1 MSKAVSDKPD
11 GTSSIENEAV
21 NNCTENIENS
31 DVETYVNSETFEATN
46 LNEKPEE
53 KAEEHIEDNKEEDI
67 IVPEI
72 IEKVT
77 EAVKKEEKAEESI
90 GLVPISPESDIA
102 HKKKST
108 LSKVKKGLST
118 VAGIIASI

>member
-1 MSKAVSDKPD
+1 MSRAVSDKPD
-11 GTSSIENEAV
+11 GTSSIENEA
-21 NNCTENIENS
+21 ENIKNS
-31 DVETYVNSETFEATN
+31 VNSETFEATN
-46 LNEKPEE
+46 INEKPEE

-77 EAVKKEEKAEESI
+77 EAVKEEEKKVEESI
-90 GLVPISPESDIA
+90 ALVPISSESDIA
-102 HKKKST
+102 TQTKKKST

>member
-1 MSKAVSDKPD
+1 MSRAVSDKPD
-11 GTSSIENEAV
+11 GTSSIENEAI
-21 NNCTENIENS
+21 NASDENIENS
-31 DVETYVNSETFEATN
+31 INSETFEATN
-46 LNEKPEE
+46 VNEKPEE

-77 EAVKKEEKAEESI
+77 EAVKEEEKAEESI
-90 GLVPISPESDIA
+90 ALVPVESDIA
-102 HKKKST
+102 PKKKST

-118 VAGIIASI
+118 VAGIIANI

>member
-1 MSKAVSDKPD
+1 MSRAVLDKPD
-11 GTSSIENEAV
+11 GTSSIENEA
-21 NNCTENIENS
+21 ENIENS

-46 LNEKPEE
+46 INENTEE

-77 EAVKKEEKAEESI
+77 EAIKEEKAEESI
-90 GLVPISPESDIA
+90 ALVPISSESDIA
-102 HKKKST
+102 TQTKKKST

>member
-1 MSKAVSDKPD
+1 MSRAVSDKPD

-21 NNCTENIENS
+21 NNCAENIENS
-31 DVETYVNSETFEATN
+31 VNSKTFEATN
-46 LNEKPEE
+46 INENPEE
-53 KAEEHIEDNKEEDI
+53 KAEEPNKDNKEEDI

-77 EAVKKEEKAEESI
+77 DAVKKEEKAEESI
-90 GLVPISPESDIA
+90 ALVPISSESDIA
-102 HKKKST
+102 TQTKKKST

>member
-1 MSKAVSDKPD
+1 MSRAVSDKPD
-11 GTSSIENEAV
+11 GTSSIENEA
-21 NNCTENIENS
+21 ENIENS
-31 DVETYVNSETFEATN
+31 VNSETFEATN
-46 LNEKPEE
+46 INEKTEE

-77 EAVKKEEKAEESI
+77 EAIKEEKKEDESI
-90 GLVPISPESDIA
+90 ALVPVESDIA
-102 HKKKST
+102 PKKKST

>member
-1 MSKAVSDKPD
+1 MSRAVSDKPD

-21 NNCTENIENS
+21 NNRAENIENS
-31 DVETYVNSETFEATN
+31 VNSETFEATN

-77 EAVKKEEKAEESI
+77 EAVKEEKAEESI
-90 GLVPISPESDIA
+90 ALVPISSESDIA
-102 HKKKST
+102 TQTKKKST

>member
-1 MSKAVSDKPD
+1 MSRAVSDKPD
-11 GTSSIENEAV
+11 GTSSIENEA
-21 NNCTENIENS
+21 ENIKNS

-46 LNEKPEE
+46 INEKPEE

-77 EAVKKEEKAEESI
+77 EAVKEEEKAEESI
-90 GLVPISPESDIA
+90 ALVPISSESDIA
-102 HKKKST
+102 TQTKKKST

>member
-1 MSKAVSDKPD
+1 MSRAVSDKPD
-11 GTSSIENEAV
+11 GTSPIENKTV
-21 NNCTENIENS
+21 NNCAENIKNS
-31 DVETYVNSETFEATN
+31 VNSETFEATN
-46 LNEKPEE
+46 INENPEE

-67 IVPEI
+67 IIPEI

-77 EAVKKEEKAEESI
+77 EAVKEEKKEDESI
-90 GLVPISPESDIA
+90 ALVPISSESDIA
-102 HKKKST
+102 TQTKKKST

>member
-1 MSKAVSDKPD
+1 MSRAVSDKPD

-21 NNCTENIENS
+21 NNCAENIENS
-31 DVETYVNSETFEATN
+31 VNSETFEATN
-46 LNEKPEE
+46 INEKPEE

-77 EAVKKEEKAEESI
+77 EAVKEEEKVEESI
-90 GLVPISPESDIA
+90 ALVPVESDIA
-102 HKKKST
+102 TQTKKKST

>member
-1 MSKAVSDKPD
+1 MSNAVSDKPD
-11 GTSSIENEAV
+11 GTSSIENEA
-21 NNCTENIENS
+21 ENIENS
-31 DVETYVNSETFEATN
+31 VNSETFEATN
-46 LNEKPEE
+46 INEKPEE

-77 EAVKKEEKAEESI
+77 EAVKEEEKAGESI
-90 GLVPISPESDIA
+90 ALVPVESDIA
-102 HKKKST
+102 PKKKST

>member
-1 MSKAVSDKPD
+1 MSRAVSDKPD
-11 GTSSIENEAV
+11 GTSSIENEA
-21 NNCTENIENS
+21 ENIENS
-31 DVETYVNSETFEATN
+31 VNSETFEATN
-46 LNEKPEE
+46 INEKPEE

-77 EAVKKEEKAEESI
+77 EAVKEEEKVEESI
-90 GLVPISPESDIA
+90 ALVPVESDIA
-102 HKKKST
+102 TQTKKKST

>member
-1 MSKAVSDKPD
+1 MSRAVSDKPD
-11 GTSSIENEAV
+11 GTGSIENEA
-21 NNCTENIENS
+21 ENIENS
-31 DVETYVNSETFEATN
+31 VNSETFEATN
-46 LNEKPEE
+46 TNEKPEE
-53 KAEEHIEDNKEEDI
+53 KTEEHIGDNKEEDI

-77 EAVKKEEKAEESI
+77 EAVKKEEKVEESI
-90 GLVPISPESDIA
+90 ALVPISSESDIA
-102 HKKKST
+102 TQTKKKST

>member
-1 MSKAVSDKPD
+1 MSRAVSDKPD
-11 GTSSIENEAV
+11 GTSGIENETV
-21 NNCTENIENS
+21 NNCAENIKNS
-31 DVETYVNSETFEATN
+31 VNSETFEATN
-46 LNEKPEE
+46 LNEKTEE
-53 KAEEHIEDNKEEDI
+53 AEEHIEDNKEEDI

-77 EAVKKEEKAEESI
+77 EAVKEENKEDESI
-90 GLVPISPESDIA
+90 ALVPVESDIA
-102 HKKKST
+102 TQTKKKST

>member
-1 MSKAVSDKPD
+1 MSRAVSDKPD
-11 GTSSIENEAV
+11 GTSSIENEA
-21 NNCTENIENS
+21 ENIENS
-31 DVETYVNSETFEATN
+31 VNSETFEATN
-46 LNEKPEE
+46 INEKTEE

-77 EAVKKEEKAEESI
+77 EAVKEEKAEESI
-90 GLVPISPESDIA
+90 ALVPVESDIA
-102 HKKKST
+102 PKKKST